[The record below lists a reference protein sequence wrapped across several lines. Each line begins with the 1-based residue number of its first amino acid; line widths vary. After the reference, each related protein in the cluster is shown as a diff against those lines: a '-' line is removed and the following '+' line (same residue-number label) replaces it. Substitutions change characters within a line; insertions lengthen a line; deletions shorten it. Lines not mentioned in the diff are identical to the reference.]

1 MKRIINYRPICI
13 FALSEVAG
21 LWIASFF
28 LDNTGALL
36 LCLATALV
44 SIGVM
49 LLIKIKKYLYI
60 TIAFALGIFLLSGV
74 YGVYNG
80 KKIERFDA
88 EITAT
93 VSSEITKHNDY
104 YYFKVENITVDGQ
117 KLKKSA
123 TVFTYF
129 LPDERAGDEIKI
141 SGDIN
146 TVEFDVGRYFASSY
160 RNGEYYIIYADSVD
174 GLGEGKQK
182 WTTEIRNNL
191 KRQLYNNVDQVGA
204 NIAAALIFGDKT
216 GIDDGLFQDVK
227 DCGLAHIF
235 AVSGLHVG
243 ILAGVFFFLAK
254 KLKLRGGYKFAFIMI
269 WPFIYTAICA
279 FPASMVRALIMMAV
293 FLAADVCGKQKDGLN
308 CLAMSAVIVMTLFP
322 VDLFS
327 IGFQMSFAAV
337 LGLIMLNPTLEK
349 PLRFLP
355 KGVREITVSSIS
367 VNLMLWPIVSSA
379 FGQVQ
384 VLFLIAN
391 LIILPILPFMYVI
404 TLLICLIVLI
414 IPAASPILIVLNV
427 VLWPIKAASFA
438 VGSLAISS
446 VSAQGIGFAAI
457 AYYLILLIISQLV
470 FISRRAKTQT
480 VLVLTALGIC
490 LLII

>member
-1 MKRIINYRPICI
+1 
-13 FALSEVAG
+13 
-21 LWIASFF
+21 
-28 LDNTGALL
+28 
-36 LCLATALV
+36 
-44 SIGVM
+44 
-49 LLIKIKKYLYI
+49 
-60 TIAFALGIFLLSGV
+60 
-74 YGVYNG
+74 
-80 KKIERFDA
+80 
-88 EITAT
+88 
-93 VSSEITKHNDY
+93 
-104 YYFKVENITVDGQ
+104 
-117 KLKKSA
+117 
-123 TVFTYF
+123 
-129 LPDERAGDEIKI
+129 
-141 SGDIN
+141 
-146 TVEFDVGRYFASSY
+146 
-160 RNGEYYIIYADSVD
+160 
-174 GLGEGKQK
+174 
-182 WTTEIRNNL
+182 
-191 KRQLYNNVDQVGA
+191 
-204 NIAAALIFGDKT
+204 
-216 GIDDGLFQDVK
+216 
-227 DCGLAHIF
+227 
-235 AVSGLHVG
+235 
-243 ILAGVFFFLAK
+243 
-254 KLKLRGGYKFAFIMI
+254 
-269 WPFIYTAICA
+269 
-279 FPASMVRALIMMAV
+279 MMAV